1 MTVTGGGVGQ
11 THDVGGE
18 SGLIARELAVR
29 ALYRVN
35 HQGAWSNVLIANEL
49 SRRVLADN
57 DRGLF
62 LRLVRGSLERQ
73 GTIDWVLTPFV
84 NRPLTALDPWPREIL
99 RVGAYQLLYLDV
111 PDFAAVDTSVN
122 LAKRLAGA
130 HVAGLVNAVLR
141 RLAAGKDRLPW
152 PDPTLDPVNHLAIT
166 GGHPLWLVQR
176 WVDRFGLAEATALC
190 AANNSPPGVTIR
202 TNLLRTTR
210 SALVAALIGQ
220 GFGAS
225 AGTLAP
231 EAIRIDGGGDLFRTA
246 EYAAGHFIIQ
256 DQASMVAAR
265 AVAPRPGERIVDAC
279 AAPGGKTTHLA
290 ALAGDEAQILAVDV
304 NRAKLSQVKARAN
317 RLGLRSITLL
327 EGDARQLGA
336 IVPGRADAALIDAPC
351 SGLGVIR
358 RRPELRWRR
367 TAGDLTTLARQQLA
381 ILTGVAAAI
390 KPGGRLVYS
399 VCSFEPEETDDVVAD
414 FLALHGG
421 GAWQVSIEPRILLPH
436 RDDSDGFFFIGLRR
450 SR

>member
-1 MTVTGGGVGQ
+1 MTAGRAGQ
-11 THDVGGE
+11 AHDAGGE
-18 SGLIARELAVR
+18 SGLTVRELAVR
-29 ALYRVN
+29 TLYRVN
-35 HQGAWSNVLIANEL
+35 HQGAWSNVLIDNEL
-49 SRRVLADN
+49 SRSRLADH

-62 LRLVRGSLERQ
+62 LHLVRGSLERQ

-84 NRPLTALDPWPREIL
+84 NRPLAALDPWPREIL
-99 RVGAYQLLYLDV
+99 RVGTYQLLYLDV
-111 PDFAAVDTSVN
+111 PDFAAVDTSVS

-141 RLAAGKDRLPW
+141 RVAAGKDRLPW
-152 PDPTLDPVNHLAIT
+152 PDPALDPVTHLAVT
-166 GGHPLWLVQR
+166 ASHPQWLVQR
-176 WVDRFGLAEATALC
+176 WVERFGLAEAAALC
-190 AANNSPPGVTIR
+190 AANNNPPGVTIR
-202 TNLLRTTR
+202 TNLMRTTR
-210 SALVAALIGQ
+210 AALLSALSAQ

-225 AGTLAP
+225 AGELAP
-231 EAIRIDGGGDLFRTA
+231 EAIHIDGGGDLFRTA

-290 ALAGDEAQILAVDV
+290 ALAGDEAQVLAVDV
-304 NRAKLSQVKARAN
+304 NRAKLSQVRARAN

-327 EGDARQLGA
+327 EGDARQLGT

-367 TAGDLTTLARQQLA
+367 TVGDLTTLARQQLA
-381 ILTGVAAAI
+381 ILTGVASAI

-414 FLALHGG
+414 FIALDGG
-421 GAWQVSIEPRILLPH
+421 RTWQVAVEPRVLLPH
-436 RDDSDGFFFIGLRR
+436 RDRSDGFFFVGLRR
-450 SR
+450 SQ